1 VSDWFARRTYHHSRF
16 QDLAALVRAKE
27 AGGHTVS
34 VCIPTLN
41 EGATI
46 GPILRRIREDLMD
59 TLPLV
64 DELAIMDSASED
76 DTAKVARDCGAEVF
90 QDREILP
97 HLDRLGGK
105 GEALWKSLFVT
116 KGDLIAW
123 CDADIENFDPP
134 FITGVLGPLL
144 TDPDVGYVKAFYER
158 PVRSGGQLVP
168 GEGGRVTELVARPLL
183 NTFWPHLAPLVQ
195 PLSGEYAGRRAVLEE
210 VPFFSGYGVEIGLV
224 IDVAD
229 RFGLEAMAQVDL
241 GNRIHRNREVREL
254 SRMAFAILHVVLHR
268 LQSTGRVDLNT
279 DLGRTL
285 FQFVRP
291 NGGLNMQAQPIQ
303 VGERPPAASL
313 SEYRSTR

>member
-1 VSDWFARRTYHHSRF
+1 VSDWFARRTFHHSRF
-16 QDLAALVRAKE
+16 QDLPALVRAKE

-41 EGATI
+41 EGTTI
-46 GPILRRIREDLMD
+46 GPILTRIREDLMD
-59 TLPLV
+59 AVPLV

-76 DTAKVARDCGAEVF
+76 DTATVARQCGADVY
-90 QDREILP
+90 QDRDVLP
-97 HLDRLGGK
+97 HLEPLGGK
-105 GEALWKSLFVT
+105 GEALWKSLFVM

-158 PVRSGGQLVP
+158 PVKTGGQLVP

-183 NTFWPHLAPLVQ
+183 NTFWPELAPLVQ
-195 PLSGEYAGRRAVLEE
+195 PLSGEYAGRRALLEH

-224 IDVAD
+224 IDVAE

-254 SRMAFAILHVVLHR
+254 SRMAFAIFHVVLQR

-279 DLGRTL
+279 ELGRTL

-291 NGGLNMQAQPIQ
+291 DGKLTVQAQPIEI
-303 VGERPPAASL
+303 GERPPAASVP
-313 SEYRSTR
+313 EYRSAR

>member
-1 VSDWFARRTYHHSRF
+1 VSDWFARRTFHHSRF
-16 QDLAALVRAKE
+16 QDLPALVRAKE

-41 EGATI
+41 EGTTI
-46 GPILRRIREDLMD
+46 GPILTRIREDLMHAV
-59 TLPLV
+59 PLV
-64 DELAIMDSASED
+64 DELAIMDSASKD
-76 DTAKVARDCGAEVF
+76 DTATVARECGADVY
-90 QDREILP
+90 QDRDVLP
-97 HLDRLGGK
+97 HLEPLGGK
-105 GEALWKSLFVT
+105 GEALWKSLFVM

-158 PVRSGGQLVP
+158 PVKSGGQLVP

-183 NTFWPHLAPLVQ
+183 NTFWPELAPLVQ
-195 PLSGEYAGRRAVLEE
+195 PLSGEYAGRRALLEH

-224 IDVAD
+224 IDVAE

-254 SRMAFAILHVVLHR
+254 SRMAFAIFHVVLQR

-279 DLGRTL
+279 ELGRTL

-291 NGGLNMQAQPIQ
+291 DGKLTVQAQPIEI
-303 VGERPPAASL
+303 GERPPAASVP
-313 SEYRSTR
+313 EYRSAR

>member
-1 VSDWFARRTYHHSRF
+1 VSDWFARRTFHHSRF
-16 QDLAALVRAKE
+16 QDLPALVRAKE

-41 EGATI
+41 EGTTI

-59 TLPLV
+59 AVPLV

-76 DTAKVARDCGAEVF
+76 DTAKVARESGADVY
-90 QDREILP
+90 QDRDVLP
-97 HLDRLGGK
+97 HLEPLGGK
-105 GEALWKSLFVT
+105 GEALWKSLFVM

-144 TDPDVGYVKAFYER
+144 TDPDIGYVKAFYER
-158 PVRSGGQLVP
+158 PVKSGGQLVP

-183 NTFWPHLAPLVQ
+183 NTFWPELAPLVQ
-195 PLSGEYAGRRAVLEE
+195 PLSGEYAGRRTLLEQ

-224 IDVAD
+224 IDVAE

-254 SRMAFAILHVVLHR
+254 SRMAFAIFHVVLQR

-279 DLGRTL
+279 ELGRTL

-291 NGGLNMQAQPIQ
+291 DGKLTVQTQPIEI
-303 VGERPPAASL
+303 GERPPAASVP
-313 SEYRSTR
+313 EYRSAR